1 MYSFIAWFDSKENKN
16 IIEGKSLE
24 SCSQR
29 RELFYY
35 LLSSQT

>member
-1 MYSFIAWFDSKENKN
+1 MNSFIAWFVSKENKN
-16 IIEGKSLE
+16 IVEGKNLE

-29 RELFYY
+29 RALFYY